1 MSRSVGLVVPAY
13 HPDVPTLE
21 SYVADI
27 RKTIDPAV
35 VRIELDMPRT
45 GTRDRLSSQGIQ
57 VNAVP
62 YRRGKA
68 AAITAGFEAL
78 YTDVLAFAD
87 ADGSTPFASLAD
99 VIDPVLNGRVSLSVD
114 SRRHPESEVRSHQ
127 TYARRILG
135 DWFAW
140 FARRML
146 NGELYD
152 YQCGAKAISA
162 TAWSAVREHLLE
174 SGFAWDVELV
184 AVAGA
189 LDLGIEEVPI
199 NWEDRPRST
208 VSPVR
213 TSIDLAGAVFTARY
227 RAKRIKDSRLH
238 QMIASQRNEST
249 ALVDQDCQ

>member
-13 HPDVPTLE
+13 RPDVPTLE

-27 RKTIDPAV
+27 RETIDPAV
-35 VRIELDMPRT
+35 VRIELDAPRT
-45 GTRDRLSSQGIQ
+45 ETRDRLAGRGFQ

-62 YRRGKA
+62 YRRGKG

-78 YTDVLAFAD
+78 DTDVLAFAD
-87 ADGSTPFASLAD
+87 ADGSTPPASLVD
-99 VIDPVLNGRVSLSVD
+99 VIDPVLDGRVDLSVG
-114 SRRHPESEVRSHQ
+114 SRRHPEADVRSHQ

-146 NGELYD
+146 DGELYD

-162 TAWSAVREHLLE
+162 AAWSEVRDHLFE

-189 LDLGIEEVPI
+189 LDLRIDEVPI
-199 NWEDRPRST
+199 TWEDQPGST

-213 TSIDLAGAVFTARY
+213 TSIDLAGALFAARH

-238 QMIASQRNEST
+238 RMIASQRSEST
-249 ALVDQDCQ
+249 ALVDQERQ